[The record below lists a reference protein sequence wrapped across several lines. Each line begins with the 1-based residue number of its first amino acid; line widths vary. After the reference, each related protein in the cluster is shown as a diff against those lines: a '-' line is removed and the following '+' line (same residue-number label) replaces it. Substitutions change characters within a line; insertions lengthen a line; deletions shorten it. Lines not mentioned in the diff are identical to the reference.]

1 MILKIGEFVEKI
13 NDYKNKVKPSA
24 LFLQNICVLSTI
36 RLLDSNEILQQNIKS
51 YTDKISGI
59 ADINID
65 KFILYVSDSIL
76 RIYAQEVDLSYSD
89 CDSIENDIFDVA
101 TDLNALEKNIYII
114 ITTFIY
120 NYIVENTSALET
132 KFNSLFETIDSQ
144 SENISQELNESN
156 DETES
161 ENLLQKLNKL
171 NIYNDLKLLYKIY
184 YVLMTDEDTM
194 TNLLHD
200 VFDSSLDT
208 FYNKI
213 LPSNIVNVNI
223 SPIFISDLDSI
234 IVTFKF
240 KIDYLSNTFDK
251 NNITT
256 ELTNIFS
263 NELKAS
269 RQSTKPKSSTLSNY
283 KKRATDFE
291 TYNQF
296 FDMDHTSVMNRYCVN
311 CSDCSSCLC
320 CYNCSKCFMCSYCTF
335 TTKSTMSMFVNRSTH
350 INHCYGVDNGAVN
363 QYCNNVESCEN
374 CTRLNNAKKCYNVRD
389 SAWLDNVESYKHV
402 YGTITR
408 YLTPNDIHNSTIYTN
423 SNMLI
428 EDDGKTIKSA
438 TKVSISEYEYL
449 KHSSMIERRTCLV

>member
-13 NDYKNKVKPSA
+13 NDYSHKVKPDA

-36 RLLDSNEILQQNIKS
+36 RLLDSNEILQQHIES
-51 YTDKISGI
+51 YTNKIS
-59 ADINID
+59 DITNTNID
-65 KFILYVSDSIL
+65 KFILYVSDAVL
-76 RIYAQEVDLSYSD
+76 RIYFQQGDLSYSD

-144 SENISQELNESN
+144 SENVSQELNE
-156 DETES
+156 
-161 ENLLQKLNKL
+161 L

-213 LPSNIVNVNI
+213 LPSNIVNINI
-223 SPIFISDLDSI
+223 SPIFISPLDSI
-234 IVTFKF
+234 LVSFKF

-256 ELTNIFS
+256 EFKNIFT

-269 RQSTKPKSSTLSNY
+269 RQSTKPKSSIFNNRR
-283 KKRATDFE
+283 RATDFE

-311 CSDCSSCLC
+311 CIDCSSCLC

-335 TTKSTMSMFVNRSTH
+335 TMNSTMSMFVNRSTH
-350 INHCYGVDNGAVN
+350 INHCYGVDDGAVN

-402 YGTITR
+402 YGTINR
-408 YLTPNDIHNSTIYTN
+408 YLTSNEIHNSTIYTN

-438 TKVSISEYEYL
+438 TKVSISEYEDL
-449 KHSSMIERRTCLV
+449 KRSSMIERRICLV

>member
-13 NDYKNKVKPSA
+13 KDYKNKVKPDA

-36 RLLDSNEILQQNIKS
+36 RLLDSNEILQQHIES
-51 YTDKISGI
+51 YTNKIS
-59 ADINID
+59 DITNTNID
-65 KFILYVSDSIL
+65 KFILYVSDAVL
-76 RIYAQEVDLSYSD
+76 RIYFQQGDLSYSD

-120 NYIVENTSALET
+120 NYIVENTSTLET
-132 KFNSLFETIDSQ
+132 KFNSLFETTDSQ
-144 SENISQELNESN
+144 PENLSQELNESN

-161 ENLLQKLNKL
+161 ENLLQKLNEL

-213 LPSNIVNVNI
+213 LPSNIVNINI
-223 SPIFISDLDSI
+223 SPIFISPLDSI
-234 IVTFKF
+234 LVSFKF
-240 KIDYLSNTFDK
+240 KIDYLSNAFDK
-251 NNITT
+251 NNITS
-256 ELTNIFS
+256 EFKNIFN

-269 RQSTKPKSSTLSNY
+269 RQSTKPKSSIFNNRR
-283 KKRATDFE
+283 RATDFE

-296 FDMDHTSVMNRYCVN
+296 FDMDHTSVINRYCVN

-335 TTKSTMSMFVNRSTH
+335 TTRSTMSMFVNRSKH
-350 INHCYGVDNGAVN
+350 INHCYSVDDGAVN

-402 YGTITR
+402 YGTINR
-408 YLTPNDIHNSTIYTN
+408 YLTSDEIHNSNIYTN

-438 TKVSISEYEYL
+438 TKVSISEYDDL
-449 KHSSMIERRTCLV
+449 SRSSMIERRICLV

>member
-1 MILKIGEFVEKI
+1 MILKIDEFVEKI
-13 NDYKNKVKPSA
+13 NDYSHKVKPYE
-24 LFLQNICVLSTI
+24 FLLNIHVLSTI

-65 KFILYVSDSIL
+65 KFILYVSDAIL
-76 RIYAQEVDLSYSD
+76 RIYAQQVDLSYSD
-89 CDSIENDIFDVA
+89 CDSIENNIFDVA
-101 TDLNALEKNIYII
+101 TNLKSLEKNIYII

-132 KFNSLFETIDSQ
+132 KFNSLFDTNDSQ
-144 SENISQELNESN
+144 SENISQELNKSS

-161 ENLLQKLNKL
+161 ENLLQKLNEL

-184 YVLMTDEDTM
+184 YVLMSDKDTM

-213 LPSNIVNVNI
+213 LPSNIVNINI
-223 SPIFISDLDSI
+223 GKVFIPDSI
-234 IVTFKF
+234 LVSFKF

-283 KKRATDFE
+283 GKRATDFE

-402 YGTITR
+402 YGSITR
-408 YLTPNDIHNSTIYTN
+408 YLTPDEIHDSTIYTN
-423 SNMLI
+423 PNMLI

-438 TKVSISEYEYL
+438 TKVSISEYEDL
-449 KHSSMIERRTCLV
+449 KRSSMIERRTCLV

>member
-1 MILKIGEFVEKI
+1 
-13 NDYKNKVKPSA
+13 
-24 LFLQNICVLSTI
+24 
-36 RLLDSNEILQQNIKS
+36 
-51 YTDKISGI
+51 
-59 ADINID
+59 
-65 KFILYVSDSIL
+65 
-76 RIYAQEVDLSYSD
+76 
-89 CDSIENDIFDVA
+89 
-101 TDLNALEKNIYII
+101 
-114 ITTFIY
+114 
-120 NYIVENTSALET
+120 
-132 KFNSLFETIDSQ
+132 
-144 SENISQELNESN
+144 
-156 DETES
+156 
-161 ENLLQKLNKL
+161 
-171 NIYNDLKLLYKIY
+171 
-184 YVLMTDEDTM
+184 MTDEDTM

-213 LPSNIVNVNI
+213 LPSNIVNINI
-223 SPIFISDLDSI
+223 GKVFIPDSI
-234 IVTFKF
+234 LVSFKF
-240 KIDYLSNTFDK
+240 KIDYLSNAFDK
-251 NNITT
+251 NNITS
-256 ELTNIFS
+256 EFKNIFN

-269 RQSTKPKSSTLSNY
+269 RQSTKPKSSTLSY
-283 KKRATDFE
+283 YGKRATDFE

-335 TTKSTMSMFVNRSTH
+335 TIKSTMSMFVNRSTH

-408 YLTPNDIHNSTIYTN
+408 YLTPDEIHDSTIYTN
-423 SNMLI
+423 PNMLI

-438 TKVSISEYEYL
+438 TKVSISEYEGL
-449 KHSSMIERRTCLV
+449 KRSSMIERRTCLV